1 MAKAWISGI
10 YPRSEKLIEATRKH
24 DKNLPNMFNEEKRK
38 IIRLQVESGL
48 DYVSDPLID
57 WDDMLRP
64 FTDGMKGTSRGA
76 LDRFYENN
84 IFYRQPIISDQ
95 LDTSGTIL
103 EDSIALNLFSKRR
116 KWKIDVL
123 DPYSMADLAKDRF
136 YGDKEK
142 LMFAFAS
149 VIARELSVMSKDSP
163 ALVQFNAPS
172 LARLRDTDLIS
183 QAKEAIRVITRKLK
197 ANTCLHLYFGDVS
210 PTLDQ
215 FLDFGVDIIGIDFIR
230 TEIESIAGT
239 SLTKGLACGFVDA
252 QNTKLETPREIF
264 DFTMKAKELLD
275 PRSIAI
281 IPNCDLEFVPQ
292 PFAKRKV
299 TNIGKAAKIARRNG
313 I

>member
-1 MAKAWISGI
+1 
-10 YPRSEKLIEATRKH
+10 
-24 DKNLPNMFNEEKRK
+24 
-38 IIRLQVESGL
+38 
-48 DYVSDPLID
+48 
-57 WDDMLRP
+57 
-64 FTDGMKGTSRGA
+64 
-76 LDRFYENN
+76 
-84 IFYRQPIISDQ
+84 
-95 LDTSGTIL
+95 
-103 EDSIALNLFSKRR
+103 
-116 KWKIDVL
+116 
-123 DPYSMADLAKDRF
+123 
-136 YGDKEK
+136 
-142 LMFAFAS
+142 
-149 VIARELSVMSKDSP
+149 
-163 ALVQFNAPS
+163 
-172 LARLRDTDLIS
+172 DLIS